1 MQLTPL
7 HRQKADATLQHA
19 LDRAHDDQVLTA
31 ILLLEHPDHGGSPP
45 LPSDIVDPSQFPDRV
60 AYRKAL
66 IELRQKQMASDNAET
81 LGQLETF
88 QLSPRGGLI
97 SHAVVVEGTAAN
109 LLHALDLPGVSRAI
123 LDQPVSLVRPYRS

>member
-7 HRQKADATLQHA
+7 HRQKADPSLQHA
-19 LDRAHDDQVLTA
+19 LDHARGDQVLSA
-31 ILLLEHPDHGGSPP
+31 ILLLEQPDHGISPP
-45 LPSDIVDPSQFPDRV
+45 PSEDDDPSQFPDRV

-66 IELRQKQMASDNAET
+66 IERRQKQMASDNAET
-81 LGQLETF
+81 LGKLATL
-88 QLSPRGGLI
+88 QLSPRGGKI

-123 LDQPVSLVRPYRS
+123 LDRPISLVQPHRS